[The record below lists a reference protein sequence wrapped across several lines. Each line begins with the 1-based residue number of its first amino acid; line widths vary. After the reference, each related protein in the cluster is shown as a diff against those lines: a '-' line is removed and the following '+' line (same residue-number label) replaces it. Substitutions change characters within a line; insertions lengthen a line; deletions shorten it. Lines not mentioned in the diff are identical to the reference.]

1 MLSEWS
7 DAIKRLEHCCRE
19 AHSVQQCRQLGVAG
33 VDHSREVANLSTR
46 AIVSNKIY
54 MHMRLIKQLYVCVNT
69 ANLTFSENQVCSRVS
84 RAAPLND
91 CEDRPSL

>member
-1 MLSEWS
+1 M
-7 DAIKRLEHCCRE
+7 
-19 AHSVQQCRQLGVAG
+19 QQCRQLGVAG

-46 AIVSNKIY
+46 PIVSNKIFMY
-54 MHMRLIKQLYVCVNT
+54 INVGTYTYMRLIKQLYVCVNT
-69 ANLTFSENQVCSRVS
+69 VNLTFSENQVCSRVS

>member
-46 AIVSNKIY
+46 PIVSNKIFVY
-54 MHMRLIKQLYVCVNT
+54 INVGT
-69 ANLTFSENQVCSRVS
+69 
-84 RAAPLND
+84 
-91 CEDRPSL
+91 